1 MRWRNAHYADLDR
14 QPPYKAS
21 SAGSPEATPASPP
34 PPSESEVALGDW
46 ITVPLAPSG
55 PEGPDVPA
63 RTSVDSRSE
72 VPGDRRELEKRLQ
85 EADALQRLERGKGKG
100 AGAGAAY
107 AQAGEP
113 ASASDGFIPPL
124 AVPAIWPDGVAAGS
138 AAAAAAAAGGSGKG
152 ALSGVTAV
160 SDGEGTG
167 RVAAGPGVAGAESP
181 VSTRG
186 RAAQGRSKSLRSAVR
201 STTGLLPG
209 PGDSTGGA
217 LAGLDSTQ
225 SRGTSVSNSGTASLV
240 QESVAAAV
248 RKLQERLQEDLQA
261 DHLHLHAV
269 LGRGGFGIVHRGAP
283 LHAWVPCVITPAA
296 DVCVRIAGRA
306 LHAAMQTHLSNGA
319 KCFDIL
325 GSQLRHV
332 WVSRAAG
339 CAVYQR
345 LLSVWETASGRHL
358 CQTIVESGGDGLH
371 ADFRHRHHLS
381 LSLESV
387 IR

>member
-14 QPPYKAS
+14 QPPYKTS

-55 PEGPDVPA
+55 PESPNVPA
-63 RTSVDSRSE
+63 RTSADSRCE
-72 VPGDRRELEKRLQ
+72 VPGDRLELEKRLQ

-100 AGAGAAY
+100 TGTGAAY

-124 AVPAIWPDGVAAGS
+124 SVPAIWPEGVAAGS
-138 AAAAAAAAGGSGKG
+138 AAAAAAAGGSGKG

-160 SDGEGTG
+160 SDGDGTG
-167 RVAAGPGVAGAESP
+167 RVAAGPGVAGVESP

-186 RAAQGRSKSLRSAVR
+186 RAAQGRSKSLKSAVR

-209 PGDSTGGA
+209 PGDSTGGV

-283 LHAWVPCVITPAA
+283 PHAWAPCVITPAA
-296 DVCVRIAGRA
+296 FFFKAASVPLVVHCTQRPCTRICPPRVRINVCSA
-306 LHAAMQTHLSNGA
+306 
-319 KCFDIL
+319 
-325 GSQLRHV
+325 HV
-332 WVSRAAG
+332 
-339 CAVYQR
+339 
-345 LLSVWETASGRHL
+345 L
-358 CQTIVESGGDGLH
+358 
-371 ADFRHRHHLS
+371 
-381 LSLESV
+381 
-387 IR
+387 